1 MFPYPRYP
9 LPQVR
14 PTPGTPYP
22 SGAGQHVGNPEGY
35 TATDIVARG
44 AGLHVGHPE
53 GYTATDIVARYKRM
67 RGFNVL
73 HPMGW
78 DAFGLPAEQYA
89 IETGTHPRVTTER
102 NIGRFRSQLK
112 ALGFSY
118 DWQREVSTTDPDYYR
133 WTQWIFLQILNRGLA
148 YQADVAVNWCPA
160 LGTVLANEEVVDGLS
175 ERGGHPVIRKPMRQ
189 WMLRI
194 TEYADRLLDDLDG
207 LDWPESVKE
216 MQRNWIGRS
225 EGAEVEFAIADVADG
240 SASVRVFTT
249 RPDTIC
255 GATYLVLAPEHPL
268 VTSITSEQQRAA
280 VEAYVVAAGQ
290 KSDLERT
297 DLAKG
302 KTGVPT
308 GAEAVNPVTGE
319 RIPVWVADY
328 VLARRTGLAKSKT
341 GHAMGAEAVNPV
353 TGERIPVW
361 VADYVLASYGTGAII
376 CQLPRM
382 MHVTSHALLLRR
394 LERHMMH
401 VTSHALTHPSSP
413 LSRCLS
419 YHDLAS
425 PCYTAATAR
434 GPSWQCRDTTRE
446 TSNHF
451 PFALPPS
458 PSLPAATAR
467 GSSWQCGDT
476 TPEARL
482 KAPSFTLLFAL
493 PHPSHPI
500 CCSYGTGAIMA
511 VPAHDSRDLEFAQTF
526 SLPVRQV
533 VRQAAQRSG
542 GGKGKK
548 ASGEA
553 AREEEE
559 AAIEEAYAGSGVMV
573 NSGYERTGVDL
584 NGLDNT
590 AAGDAVVAWLEER
603 GLGKK
608 QVRHRGLR
616 LVRQGTGVDLN
627 GLDNTAARD
636 AVVAWLEERG
646 LGKKQINYKLR
657 DWLFARQR
665 YWGEPFPVVLVP
677 GEDGRER
684 VVGVPESQLPVV
696 LPEMDDFN
704 PTGTGE
710 PPLAKA
716 TDWVN
721 TTDPASGLPARRET
735 NTMPQWAVDLYVG
748 GAEHSVLHLLYARFW
763 HKVLYDIGAVST
775 KEPFQCLVNQ
785 GMILGEF
792 EFTAYRDTASGALLS
807 ADAAAK
813 RPAGECV
820 PERVPETAVLYDIG
834 AVSTKEPF
842 QCLVN
847 QGMILGEV
855 EFTAYRDTAS
865 GALLSADA
873 AAKRPAGEGVPERVL
888 ERGPETAVLY
898 DIGAVSTKEPFQCL
912 VNQGMILGE
921 VEFTAYRDTASGAL
935 LSADAAAKRPAGEC
949 VPERVPEEAVEKKGE
964 GYVLRADPS
973 VGVSARAHKMSKSR
987 GNVVNPDHV
996 VFEFGADSLRLY
1008 EMFMGPL
1015 RHSAWDITPLPLP
1028 SSSLLF
1034 PPLPSSSLLFP
1045 PLPSSSYPDD
1055 SPAVLIPPP
1064 LCRETKVWSTKGVE
1078 GVHRFLARVWR
1089 LLVGQADP
1097 ATGQYRSHG
1106 VAPSVVDDAPS
1117 EEQLRALHACI
1128 HKADPATRQYRA
1140 AGVAPSVVDDAPSEE
1155 QLRALHACI
1164 LKADP
1169 ATGQYRIAGVAPSVV
1184 DDDLSEEQLRA
1195 LHACI
1200 HKGVAG
1206 RGRAGGGR
1214 AVRGR
1219 AVRGRAVL
1227 LVGEGGEACSA
1238 APHSRPACTHQV
1250 TEEVEAM
1257 RFNTAIAAMM
1267 EFTNAAYKWPSV
1279 PKDAARPLVLL
1290 LSPFAPH
1297 VAEELWQRLGG
1308 TSSLAYEPWPQALP
1322 QYLVEDT
1329 IALPVQVNGKVR
1341 ATLQVAVG
1349 VEQEAAVAAALDH
1362 PNVARLVEGK
1372 SVRKT
1377 IFVKGRILN
1386 LVVG

>member
-1 MFPYPRYP
+1 MACGLLTPCIPIPRELLALPAAASGRGLIRRYAGAVTPAPFTQRTLTISRTAFPAVGDRSDSVAKCSRVASRFRQPYRYMSLSSPFWPKSSSASISSVRLSSLRSTFAHVSNQPAPCRMSRNARVLCSAAASDGGGSSSSSTAVDTAVAPATAPATAGAPPAQTGSRQSTAYPFTEIEAKWQAQWEEKATFRTPDDVDTSKPKYYVLDMFPYP
-9 LPQVR
+9 
-14 PTPGTPYP
+14 
-22 SGAGQHVGNPEGY
+22 S
-35 TATDIVARG
+35 G

-225 EGAEVEFAIADVADG
+225 EGAEVEFAIADMADG

-268 VTSITSEQQRAA
+268 VASITSNEQRAA

-328 VLARRTGLAKSKT
+328 VLA
-341 GHAMGAEAVNPV
+341 
-353 TGERIPVW
+353 
-361 VADYVLASYGTGAII
+361 
-376 CQLPRM
+376 
-382 MHVTSHALLLRR
+382 
-394 LERHMMH
+394 
-401 VTSHALTHPSSP
+401 
-413 LSRCLS
+413 
-419 YHDLAS
+419 
-425 PCYTAATAR
+425 
-434 GPSWQCRDTTRE
+434 
-446 TSNHF
+446 
-451 PFALPPS
+451 
-458 PSLPAATAR
+458 
-467 GSSWQCGDT
+467 
-476 TPEARL
+476 
-482 KAPSFTLLFAL
+482 
-493 PHPSHPI
+493 
-500 CCSYGTGAIMA
+500 SYGTGAIMA

-533 VRQAAQRSG
+533 VRQAAQRSS

-548 ASGEA
+548 ATGEA
-553 AREEEE
+553 SREEE

-573 NSGYERTGVDL
+573 NSAYESTGVDL

-590 AAGDAVVAWLEER
+590 AAG
-603 GLGKK
+603 
-608 QVRHRGLR
+608 
-616 LVRQGTGVDLN
+616 
-627 GLDNTAARD
+627 D

-665 YWGEPFPVVLVP
+665 YWGEPFPVLLVP
-677 GEDGRER
+677 GEGGQEER
-684 VVGVPESQLPVV
+684 VVGVPEAQLPVV

-721 TTDPASGLPARRET
+721 ITDPVSGLPARRET
-735 NTMPQWAVDLYVG
+735 NTMPQWAGSCWYYLRFMDPANSNALVDPQKEKYWGPVDLYVG

-763 HKVLYDIGAVST
+763 HK
-775 KEPFQCLVNQ
+775 
-785 GMILGEF
+785 
-792 EFTAYRDTASGALLS
+792 
-807 ADAAAK
+807 
-813 RPAGECV
+813 
-820 PERVPETAVLYDIG
+820 VLYDIG

-873 AAKRPAGEGVPERVL
+873 AAKRPP
-888 ERGPETAVLY
+888 
-898 DIGAVSTKEPFQCL
+898 
-912 VNQGMILGE
+912 
-921 VEFTAYRDTASGAL
+921 
-935 LSADAAAKRPAGEC
+935 GEC

-964 GYVLRADPS
+964 GYVLKADPS

-1015 RHSAWDITPLPLP
+1015 
-1028 SSSLLF
+1028 
-1034 PPLPSSSLLFP
+1034 
-1045 PLPSSSYPDD
+1045 
-1055 SPAVLIPPP
+1055 
-1064 LCRETKVWSTKGVE
+1064 RETKVWSTKGVE

-1106 VAPSVVDDAPS
+1106 VAPSVVDDA
-1117 EEQLRALHACI
+1117 
-1128 HKADPATRQYRA
+1128 
-1140 AGVAPSVVDDAPSEE
+1140 
-1155 QLRALHACI
+1155 
-1164 LKADP
+1164 
-1169 ATGQYRIAGVAPSVV
+1169 
-1184 DDDLSEEQLRA
+1184 LSEEQLRA

-1200 HKGVAG
+1200 HK
-1206 RGRAGGGR
+1206 
-1214 AVRGR
+1214 
-1219 AVRGRAVL
+1219 
-1227 LVGEGGEACSA
+1227 
-1238 APHSRPACTHQV
+1238 V

-1267 EFTNAAYKWPSV
+1267 EFTNAAYKWPNV

-1349 VEQEAAVAAALDH
+1349 VEQEAAVAAALAH

>member
-1 MFPYPRYP
+1 MACGLLTPCIPIPRELLALPAAASGRGLIRRYAGAVTPAPFTQRTLTISRTAFPAVGDRSDSVAKCSRVASRFRQPYRYMSLSSPFWPKSSSASISSVRLSSLRSTFAHVSNQPAPCRMSRNARVLCSAAASDGGGSSSSSTAVDTAVAPATAPATAGAPPAQTGSRQSTAYPFTEIEAKWQAQWEEKATFRTPDDVDTSKPKYYVLDMFPYP
-9 LPQVR
+9 
-14 PTPGTPYP
+14 
-22 SGAGQHVGNPEGY
+22 S
-35 TATDIVARG
+35 G

-175 ERGGHPVIRKPMRQ
+175 ERGGHPVIRKVFPMGTVLVNEEVVDGVSERGGHPVIRKPMRQ

-225 EGAEVEFAIADVADG
+225 EGAEVEFAIADMADG

-268 VTSITSEQQRAA
+268 VASITSNEQRAA

-328 VLARRTGLAKSKT
+328 ASASPCGSPF
-341 GHAMGAEAVNPV
+341 GAPQNPV

-361 VADYVLASYGTGAII
+361 VADYVLA
-376 CQLPRM
+376 
-382 MHVTSHALLLRR
+382 
-394 LERHMMH
+394 
-401 VTSHALTHPSSP
+401 
-413 LSRCLS
+413 
-419 YHDLAS
+419 
-425 PCYTAATAR
+425 
-434 GPSWQCRDTTRE
+434 
-446 TSNHF
+446 
-451 PFALPPS
+451 
-458 PSLPAATAR
+458 
-467 GSSWQCGDT
+467 
-476 TPEARL
+476 
-482 KAPSFTLLFAL
+482 
-493 PHPSHPI
+493 
-500 CCSYGTGAIMA
+500 SYGTGAIMA

-533 VRQAAQRSG
+533 VRQAAQRSS

-548 ASGEA
+548 ATGEA
-553 AREEEE
+553 SREEE

-573 NSGYERTGVDL
+573 NSAYESTGVDL

-590 AAGDAVVAWLEER
+590 AAG
-603 GLGKK
+603 
-608 QVRHRGLR
+608 
-616 LVRQGTGVDLN
+616 
-627 GLDNTAARD
+627 D

-665 YWGEPFPVVLVP
+665 YWGEPFPVLLVP
-677 GEDGRER
+677 GEGGQEER
-684 VVGVPESQLPVV
+684 VVGVPEAQLPVV

-721 TTDPASGLPARRET
+721 ITDPVSGLPARRET
-735 NTMPQWAVDLYVG
+735 NTMPQWAGSCWYYLRFMDPANSNALVDPQKENLAAPRRSKALSSSCDPGQPSSVFCENWAGLGLRKKREHQKSFSYSIPNPDLSVCPSACPHTIRYWGPVDLYVG

-763 HKVLYDIGAVST
+763 HK
-775 KEPFQCLVNQ
+775 
-785 GMILGEF
+785 
-792 EFTAYRDTASGALLS
+792 
-807 ADAAAK
+807 
-813 RPAGECV
+813 
-820 PERVPETAVLYDIG
+820 VLYDIG

-873 AAKRPAGEGVPERVL
+873 AAKRPP
-888 ERGPETAVLY
+888 
-898 DIGAVSTKEPFQCL
+898 
-912 VNQGMILGE
+912 
-921 VEFTAYRDTASGAL
+921 
-935 LSADAAAKRPAGEC
+935 GEC

-964 GYVLRADPS
+964 GYVLKADPS

-1015 RHSAWDITPLPLP
+1015 
-1028 SSSLLF
+1028 
-1034 PPLPSSSLLFP
+1034 
-1045 PLPSSSYPDD
+1045 
-1055 SPAVLIPPP
+1055 
-1064 LCRETKVWSTKGVE
+1064 RETKVWSTKGVE

-1106 VAPSVVDDAPS
+1106 VAPSVVDDA
-1117 EEQLRALHACI
+1117 
-1128 HKADPATRQYRA
+1128 
-1140 AGVAPSVVDDAPSEE
+1140 
-1155 QLRALHACI
+1155 
-1164 LKADP
+1164 
-1169 ATGQYRIAGVAPSVV
+1169 
-1184 DDDLSEEQLRA
+1184 LSEEQLRA

-1200 HKGVAG
+1200 HK
-1206 RGRAGGGR
+1206 
-1214 AVRGR
+1214 
-1219 AVRGRAVL
+1219 
-1227 LVGEGGEACSA
+1227 
-1238 APHSRPACTHQV
+1238 V

-1267 EFTNAAYKWPSV
+1267 EFTNAAYKWPNV

-1349 VEQEAAVAAALDH
+1349 VEQEAAVAAALAH

>member
-1 MFPYPRYP
+1 MAV
-9 LPQVR
+9 Q
-14 PTPGTPYP
+14 
-22 SGAGQHVGNPEGY
+22 
-35 TATDIVARG
+35 
-44 AGLHVGHPE
+44 
-53 GYTATDIVARYKRM
+53 
-67 RGFNVL
+67 
-73 HPMGW
+73 W
-78 DAFGLPAEQYA
+78 FGLPCIPSMPFGQPR
-89 IETGTHPRVTTER
+89 GTVH
-102 NIGRFRSQLK
+102 
-112 ALGFSY
+112 FSY
-118 DWQREVSTTDPDYYR
+118 LSPPSTITTSCLPSSIPTSPLPGRRGSELVSSPGNGAGKRGGGGRLPATLL
-133 WTQWIFLQILNRGLA
+133 FLHPSAALCPS
-148 YQADVAVNWCPA
+148 ADVAVNWCPA

-194 TEYADRLLDDLDG
+194 TEPMRQWMLRITECADRLLDDLDG

-225 EGAEVEFAIADVADG
+225 EGAEVEFAIADMADG

-268 VTSITSEQQRAA
+268 VASITSEQQRAAVEAYVVAAGQKSDLERTDLAKGKTEHPLVASITSNEQRAA

-319 RIPVWVADY
+319 RIPIWVADY
-328 VLARRTGLAKSKT
+328 VLA
-341 GHAMGAEAVNPV
+341 
-353 TGERIPVW
+353 
-361 VADYVLASYGTGAII
+361 
-376 CQLPRM
+376 
-382 MHVTSHALLLRR
+382 
-394 LERHMMH
+394 
-401 VTSHALTHPSSP
+401 
-413 LSRCLS
+413 
-419 YHDLAS
+419 
-425 PCYTAATAR
+425 
-434 GPSWQCRDTTRE
+434 
-446 TSNHF
+446 
-451 PFALPPS
+451 
-458 PSLPAATAR
+458 
-467 GSSWQCGDT
+467 
-476 TPEARL
+476 
-482 KAPSFTLLFAL
+482 
-493 PHPSHPI
+493 
-500 CCSYGTGAIMA
+500 SYGTGAIMA

-533 VRQAAQRSG
+533 VRQAVQRNS

-548 ASGEA
+548 ATGEA
-553 AREEEE
+553 SREED

-573 NSGYERTGVDL
+573 NSAYESTGVDL

-590 AAGDAVVAWLEER
+590 AAG
-603 GLGKK
+603 
-608 QVRHRGLR
+608 
-616 LVRQGTGVDLN
+616 
-627 GLDNTAARD
+627 D

-665 YWGEPFPVVLVP
+665 YWGEPFPVLLVP
-677 GEDGRER
+677 GEGGQEER
-684 VVGVPESQLPVV
+684 VVGVPEAQLPVV

-721 TTDPASGLPARRET
+721 ITDPVSGLPARRET
-735 NTMPQWAVDLYVG
+735 NTMPQWAGSCWYYLRFMDPANSNALVDPQKEKYWGPVDLYVG
-748 GAEHSVLHLLYARFW
+748 GQSTPCCTCCTRASGIRSSVYKGGALPVSGEPGNDPGRGDSPSTPPPLTPHPLLLPSN
-763 HKVLYDIGAVST
+763 HQVLYDVGAVST
-775 KEPFQCLVNQ
+775 KEPFQCLANQ
-785 GMILGEF
+785 AFILGEV
-792 EFTAYRDTASGALLS
+792 EFTAYRDTTTGVLLS
-807 ADAAAK
+807 ADAATK
-813 RPAGECV
+813 RPPGECV
-820 PERVPETAVLYDIG
+820 PERVPEEAVERGVRFLNTRNCPLLPLLTPHWQVLYDIG

-873 AAKRPAGEGVPERVL
+873 AAKRPP
-888 ERGPETAVLY
+888 
-898 DIGAVSTKEPFQCL
+898 
-912 VNQGMILGE
+912 
-921 VEFTAYRDTASGAL
+921 
-935 LSADAAAKRPAGEC
+935 GEC

-964 GYVLRADPS
+964 GYVLKADPS

-1015 RHSAWDITPLPLP
+1015 
-1028 SSSLLF
+1028 
-1034 PPLPSSSLLFP
+1034 
-1045 PLPSSSYPDD
+1045 
-1055 SPAVLIPPP
+1055 
-1064 LCRETKVWSTKGVE
+1064 RETKVWSTKGVE

-1106 VAPSVVDDAPS
+1106 VAPSVVDDA
-1117 EEQLRALHACI
+1117 
-1128 HKADPATRQYRA
+1128 
-1140 AGVAPSVVDDAPSEE
+1140 
-1155 QLRALHACI
+1155 
-1164 LKADP
+1164 
-1169 ATGQYRIAGVAPSVV
+1169 
-1184 DDDLSEEQLRA
+1184 LSEEQLRA

-1200 HKGVAG
+1200 HK
-1206 RGRAGGGR
+1206 
-1214 AVRGR
+1214 
-1219 AVRGRAVL
+1219 
-1227 LVGEGGEACSA
+1227 
-1238 APHSRPACTHQV
+1238 V

-1267 EFTNAAYKWPSV
+1267 EFTNAAYKWPNV

-1297 VAEELWQRLGG
+1297 VAEEAAPGRH
-1308 TSSLAYEPWPQALP
+1308 LALPRYLVEDTIALPVQVNGKVHATLQALPQYLVEDTIALPVQVNGKVHATLQVAVGVEQEAAVAAVLAHPNVARPVEGKSHTQALP

-1349 VEQEAAVAAALDH
+1349 VEQEAAVAAALAH
-1362 PNVARLVEGK
+1362 PNVARVVEGK

>member
-1 MFPYPRYP
+1 MSRNARVLCSAAASDGGGSSSSTAVDTAVAPATAPATAGAPPAQTGSRQSTAYPFTEIEAKWQAQWEEKATFRTLDDVDTSKPKFYVLDMFPYP
-9 LPQVR
+9 
-14 PTPGTPYP
+14 
-22 SGAGQHVGNPEGY
+22 S
-35 TATDIVARG
+35 G

-175 ERGGHPVIRKPMRQ
+175 ERGGHPIIRKPMRQ

-268 VTSITSEQQRAA
+268 VASITSEQQRAA

-297 DLAKG
+297 DLAKS

-308 GAEAVNPVTGE
+308 
-319 RIPVWVADY
+319 
-328 VLARRTGLAKSKT
+328 
-341 GHAMGAEAVNPV
+341 GAEAVNPV

-361 VADYVLASYGTGAII
+361 VADYVLASYGTGAI
-376 CQLPRM
+376 
-382 MHVTSHALLLRR
+382 
-394 LERHMMH
+394 
-401 VTSHALTHPSSP
+401 
-413 LSRCLS
+413 
-419 YHDLAS
+419 
-425 PCYTAATAR
+425 
-434 GPSWQCRDTTRE
+434 
-446 TSNHF
+446 
-451 PFALPPS
+451 
-458 PSLPAATAR
+458 
-467 GSSWQCGDT
+467 
-476 TPEARL
+476 
-482 KAPSFTLLFAL
+482 
-493 PHPSHPI
+493 
-500 CCSYGTGAIMA
+500 MA
-511 VPAHDSRDLEFAQTF
+511 VPAHDSRDLEFALTF

-533 VRQAAQRSG
+533 VQRSNG
-542 GGKGKK
+542 QGKEGTK
-548 ASGEA
+548 EA
-553 AREEEE
+553 EEGVEE
-559 AAIEEAYAGSGVMV
+559 VYAGSGVMV
-573 NSGYERTGVDL
+573 NSAYESTGVDL

-590 AAGDAVVAWLEER
+590 AAG
-603 GLGKK
+603 
-608 QVRHRGLR
+608 
-616 LVRQGTGVDLN
+616 
-627 GLDNTAARD
+627 D

-665 YWGEPFPVVLVP
+665 YWGEPFPVLLVP
-677 GEDGRER
+677 GEGGQEEQ
-684 VVGVPESQLPVV
+684 VVGVPEAQLPVV
-696 LPEMDDFN
+696 LPAMDDFN

-735 NTMPQWAVDLYVG
+735 NTMPQWAGSCWYYLRFMDPANSNALVDPQKEKYWGPVDLYVG

-763 HKVLYDIGAVST
+763 HK
-775 KEPFQCLVNQ
+775 
-785 GMILGEF
+785 
-792 EFTAYRDTASGALLS
+792 
-807 ADAAAK
+807 
-813 RPAGECV
+813 
-820 PERVPETAVLYDIG
+820 VLYDIG

-873 AAKRPAGEGVPERVL
+873 AAKRPP
-888 ERGPETAVLY
+888 
-898 DIGAVSTKEPFQCL
+898 
-912 VNQGMILGE
+912 
-921 VEFTAYRDTASGAL
+921 
-935 LSADAAAKRPAGEC
+935 GEC

-964 GYVLRADPS
+964 GYVLKADPS

-1015 RHSAWDITPLPLP
+1015 R
-1028 SSSLLF
+1028 
-1034 PPLPSSSLLFP
+1034 
-1045 PLPSSSYPDD
+1045 
-1055 SPAVLIPPP
+1055 
-1064 LCRETKVWSTKGVE
+1064 ETKVWSTKGVE

-1097 ATGQYRSHG
+1097 ATGQYRAHG
-1106 VAPSVVDDAPS
+1106 VAPSVVDDAPT

-1128 HKADPATRQYRA
+1128 HK
-1140 AGVAPSVVDDAPSEE
+1140 
-1155 QLRALHACI
+1155 
-1164 LKADP
+1164 
-1169 ATGQYRIAGVAPSVV
+1169 
-1184 DDDLSEEQLRA
+1184 
-1195 LHACI
+1195 
-1200 HKGVAG
+1200 
-1206 RGRAGGGR
+1206 
-1214 AVRGR
+1214 
-1219 AVRGRAVL
+1219 
-1227 LVGEGGEACSA
+1227 
-1238 APHSRPACTHQV
+1238 V

-1267 EFTNAAYKWPSV
+1267 EFTNAAYKWPNV

-1349 VEQEAAVAAALDH
+1349 VEQEAAVAAALAH

>member
-1 MFPYPRYP
+1 MEVLNDAERSAMGAADAVKQLLDALRGHLKEVTSNTVAHVEVERDAATRLQGAAMEAANRGMRFINACMRMNEDLQQLPHLTAQVKELSRKVDEFDRQSTAYPFTEIEAKWQAQWEEKATFRTPDDVDTSKPKYYVLDMFPYP
-9 LPQVR
+9 
-14 PTPGTPYP
+14 
-22 SGAGQHVGNPEGY
+22 S
-35 TATDIVARG
+35 G

-328 VLARRTGLAKSKT
+328 VLA
-341 GHAMGAEAVNPV
+341 
-353 TGERIPVW
+353 
-361 VADYVLASYGTGAII
+361 
-376 CQLPRM
+376 
-382 MHVTSHALLLRR
+382 
-394 LERHMMH
+394 
-401 VTSHALTHPSSP
+401 
-413 LSRCLS
+413 
-419 YHDLAS
+419 
-425 PCYTAATAR
+425 
-434 GPSWQCRDTTRE
+434 
-446 TSNHF
+446 
-451 PFALPPS
+451 
-458 PSLPAATAR
+458 
-467 GSSWQCGDT
+467 
-476 TPEARL
+476 
-482 KAPSFTLLFAL
+482 
-493 PHPSHPI
+493 
-500 CCSYGTGAIMA
+500 SYGTGAIMA

-542 GGKGKK
+542 GGKGKR

-573 NSGYERTGVDL
+573 NSAYESTGVDL

-590 AAGDAVVAWLEER
+590 AAG
-603 GLGKK
+603 
-608 QVRHRGLR
+608 
-616 LVRQGTGVDLN
+616 
-627 GLDNTAARD
+627 D

-677 GEDGRER
+677 GEDGQER

-735 NTMPQWAVDLYVG
+735 NTMPQWAGSCWYYLRFMDPANSNALVDPQKEKYWGPVDLYVG

-775 KEPFQCLVNQ
+775 KEPFH
-785 GMILGEF
+785 
-792 EFTAYRDTASGALLS
+792 
-807 ADAAAK
+807 
-813 RPAGECV
+813 
-820 PERVPETAVLYDIG
+820 
-834 AVSTKEPF
+834 
-842 QCLVN
+842 
-847 QGMILGEV
+847 
-855 EFTAYRDTAS
+855 
-865 GALLSADA
+865 
-873 AAKRPAGEGVPERVL
+873 
-888 ERGPETAVLY
+888 
-898 DIGAVSTKEPFQCL
+898 CL

-949 VPERVPEEAVEKKGE
+949 VPERVAEEAVEKKGE
-964 GYVLRADPS
+964 GYVLKADPS

-1015 RHSAWDITPLPLP
+1015 R
-1028 SSSLLF
+1028 
-1034 PPLPSSSLLFP
+1034 
-1045 PLPSSSYPDD
+1045 
-1055 SPAVLIPPP
+1055 
-1064 LCRETKVWSTKGVE
+1064 ETKVWSTKGVE

-1097 ATGQYRSHG
+1097 TTG
-1106 VAPSVVDDAPS
+1106 
-1117 EEQLRALHACI
+1117 
-1128 HKADPATRQYRA
+1128 QYRA
-1140 AGVAPSVVDDAPSEE
+1140 AGVAPSVVDDAPS
-1155 QLRALHACI
+1155 
-1164 LKADP
+1164 K
-1169 ATGQYRIAGVAPSVV
+1169 
-1184 DDDLSEEQLRA
+1184 EQLRA

-1200 HKGVAG
+1200 HK
-1206 RGRAGGGR
+1206 
-1214 AVRGR
+1214 
-1219 AVRGRAVL
+1219 
-1227 LVGEGGEACSA
+1227 
-1238 APHSRPACTHQV
+1238 V

-1267 EFTNAAYKWPSV
+1267 EFTNAAYKWPNV

-1297 VAEELWQRLGG
+1297 VAEELWHRLGG

-1349 VEQEAAVAAALDH
+1349 VEQEAAVAAALAH

>member
-1 MFPYPRYP
+1 MMEVLNDAERSAMSAADAVKQLLDTLTGHLKEVTSNTVAHVEAERDAATRLQGAGYACSHLLPFVAAMEAANRGMSIHGVSIHGVGIHGVSIHGVSIHGVSIHGVGIHGVSIHGVSIHGVSIHGVSIHGVSIHGVSIHGTGSRQSTAYPFTEIEAKWQADWEEKATFRTPDDVDTSKPKYYVLDMFPYP
-9 LPQVR
+9 
-14 PTPGTPYP
+14 
-22 SGAGQHVGNPEGY
+22 S
-35 TATDIVARG
+35 G

-160 LGTVLANEEVVDGLS
+160 LGTVLANEEVVDGVS

-225 EGAEVEFAIADVADG
+225 EGAEVDFAIADLADG

-268 VTSITSEQQRAA
+268 VASITSNEQRAA

-297 DLAKG
+297 DLAKS

-328 VLARRTGLAKSKT
+328 VLA
-341 GHAMGAEAVNPV
+341 
-353 TGERIPVW
+353 
-361 VADYVLASYGTGAII
+361 
-376 CQLPRM
+376 
-382 MHVTSHALLLRR
+382 
-394 LERHMMH
+394 
-401 VTSHALTHPSSP
+401 
-413 LSRCLS
+413 
-419 YHDLAS
+419 
-425 PCYTAATAR
+425 
-434 GPSWQCRDTTRE
+434 
-446 TSNHF
+446 
-451 PFALPPS
+451 
-458 PSLPAATAR
+458 
-467 GSSWQCGDT
+467 
-476 TPEARL
+476 
-482 KAPSFTLLFAL
+482 
-493 PHPSHPI
+493 
-500 CCSYGTGAIMA
+500 SYGTGAIMA

-533 VRQAAQRSG
+533 VQRGNGSQ
-542 GGKGKK
+542 GKAGTK
-548 ASGEA
+548 EA
-553 AREEEE
+553 EERV
-559 AAIEEAYAGSGVMV
+559 EEAYAGSGVMV
-573 NSGYERTGVDL
+573 NSAYESTGVDL
-584 NGLDNT
+584 NGMDNP
-590 AAGDAVVAWLEER
+590 AAGE
-603 GLGKK
+603 
-608 QVRHRGLR
+608 
-616 LVRQGTGVDLN
+616 
-627 GLDNTAARD
+627 

-665 YWGEPFPVVLVP
+665 YWGEPFPVLLVA
-677 GEDGRER
+677 GEGGQEH

-735 NTMPQWAVDLYVG
+735 NTMPQWAGSCWYYLRFMDPANSNALVDPQKEKYWGPVDLYVG

-763 HKVLYDIGAVST
+763 HK
-775 KEPFQCLVNQ
+775 
-785 GMILGEF
+785 
-792 EFTAYRDTASGALLS
+792 
-807 ADAAAK
+807 
-813 RPAGECV
+813 
-820 PERVPETAVLYDIG
+820 VLYDIG

-873 AAKRPAGEGVPERVL
+873 AAKRPP
-888 ERGPETAVLY
+888 
-898 DIGAVSTKEPFQCL
+898 
-912 VNQGMILGE
+912 
-921 VEFTAYRDTASGAL
+921 
-935 LSADAAAKRPAGEC
+935 GEC
-949 VPERVPEEAVEKKGE
+949 VPERVPEEAVEKRGE
-964 GYVLRADPS
+964 GYVLKAEPS

-987 GNVVNPDHV
+987 GNVVNPDNV

-1015 RHSAWDITPLPLP
+1015 
-1028 SSSLLF
+1028 
-1034 PPLPSSSLLFP
+1034 
-1045 PLPSSSYPDD
+1045 
-1055 SPAVLIPPP
+1055 
-1064 LCRETKVWSTKGVE
+1064 RETKVWSTKGVE

-1097 ATGQYRSHG
+1097 ATGQYRTQG

-1128 HKADPATRQYRA
+1128 HK
-1140 AGVAPSVVDDAPSEE
+1140 
-1155 QLRALHACI
+1155 
-1164 LKADP
+1164 
-1169 ATGQYRIAGVAPSVV
+1169 
-1184 DDDLSEEQLRA
+1184 
-1195 LHACI
+1195 
-1200 HKGVAG
+1200 
-1206 RGRAGGGR
+1206 
-1214 AVRGR
+1214 
-1219 AVRGRAVL
+1219 
-1227 LVGEGGEACSA
+1227 
-1238 APHSRPACTHQV
+1238 V

-1267 EFTNAAYKWPSV
+1267 EFTNAAYKWPNV
-1279 PKDAARPLVLL
+1279 PKDAARPLMLL

-1308 TSSLAYEPWPQALP
+1308 SSSLAYEPWPQALP

-1349 VEQEAAVAAALDH
+1349 VGQEEAVAAALAH

>member
-1 MFPYPRYP
+1 MMEVLNDAERSAMGAADAVKQLLDALRGHLKEVTSNTVAHVEMERDTATRLQGAAMEAANRGMRFINACMRCAWGEHGVNVHE
-9 LPQVR
+9 VR

-341 GHAMGAEAVNPV
+341 GHAMGPEAVNPV

-376 CQLPRM
+376 CQRPRM

-394 LERHMMH
+394 LKRHMMH

-419 YHDLAS
+419 YCDLAS

-434 GPSWQCRDTTRE
+434 GASWQCRDTTRE

-467 GSSWQCGDT
+467 GPSWQCRDSTRETSNHFPFALPPSPSLPAATARGASWQCGDT

-573 NSGYERTGVDL
+573 NSGYESTGVDL

-590 AAGDAVVAWLEER
+590 AAG
-603 GLGKK
+603 
-608 QVRHRGLR
+608 
-616 LVRQGTGVDLN
+616 
-627 GLDNTAARD
+627 D

-677 GEDGRER
+677 GEDGQER

-735 NTMPQWAVDLYVG
+735 NTMPQWAGSCWYYLRFMDPANSNALVDPQKEKYWGPVDLYVG

-763 HKVLYDIGAVST
+763 HK
-775 KEPFQCLVNQ
+775 
-785 GMILGEF
+785 
-792 EFTAYRDTASGALLS
+792 
-807 ADAAAK
+807 
-813 RPAGECV
+813 
-820 PERVPETAVLYDIG
+820 
-834 AVSTKEPF
+834 
-842 QCLVN
+842 
-847 QGMILGEV
+847 
-855 EFTAYRDTAS
+855 
-865 GALLSADA
+865 
-873 AAKRPAGEGVPERVL
+873 
-888 ERGPETAVLY
+888 VLY

-1015 RHSAWDITPLPLP
+1015 R
-1028 SSSLLF
+1028 
-1034 PPLPSSSLLFP
+1034 
-1045 PLPSSSYPDD
+1045 
-1055 SPAVLIPPP
+1055 
-1064 LCRETKVWSTKGVE
+1064 ETKVWSTKGVE

-1128 HKADPATRQYRA
+1128 HK
-1140 AGVAPSVVDDAPSEE
+1140 
-1155 QLRALHACI
+1155 
-1164 LKADP
+1164 
-1169 ATGQYRIAGVAPSVV
+1169 
-1184 DDDLSEEQLRA
+1184 
-1195 LHACI
+1195 
-1200 HKGVAG
+1200 
-1206 RGRAGGGR
+1206 
-1214 AVRGR
+1214 
-1219 AVRGRAVL
+1219 
-1227 LVGEGGEACSA
+1227 
-1238 APHSRPACTHQV
+1238 V

>member
-382 MHVTSHALLLRR
+382 MHVISHALLLRR

-533 VRQAAQRSG
+533 VRQAARRSG

-573 NSGYERTGVDL
+573 NSGYESTGVDL

-608 QVRHRGLR
+608 QVR
-616 LVRQGTGVDLN
+616 QGWGRSSATGGSRSSLKVPPPPQLPPPSPS
-627 GLDNTAARD
+627 
-636 AVVAWLEERG
+636 
-646 LGKKQINYKLR
+646 QINYKLR

-677 GEDGRER
+677 GEDGQER

-735 NTMPQWAVDLYVG
+735 NTMPQWAGAFAVAAVPLAVSARAGNSALWYYLRFMDPANSNALVDPQKEKYWGPVDLYVG

-785 GMILGEF
+785 GMILGEV

-813 RPAGECV
+813 RPVGECV
-820 PERVPETAVLYDIG
+820 PERVPETAVEKRR

-888 ERGPETAVLY
+888 ERVPESAVEKRR
-898 DIGAVSTKEPFQCL
+898 AVSTKEPFQCL

-1015 RHSAWDITPLPLP
+1015 R
-1028 SSSLLF
+1028 
-1034 PPLPSSSLLFP
+1034 
-1045 PLPSSSYPDD
+1045 
-1055 SPAVLIPPP
+1055 
-1064 LCRETKVWSTKGVE
+1064 ETKVWSTKGVE

-1169 ATGQYRIAGVAPSVV
+1169 ATGQYRVAGVAPSVV

-1200 HKGVAG
+1200 HKSRLTLVYPVHKVWQGGAEQ
-1206 RGRAGGGR
+1206 GGGR